1 MDIISEL
8 KWILVK
14 RENQKS
20 IIVSREFQ
28 DYPPGSV
35 ITTDKGTLGE
45 FRSIFGPFSAQFRF
59 FIKLAWVYFGHI
71 WVGFGL
77 IEVLGQVV
85 SNSNMQSV
93 FGLFNSM
100 IHVDF
105 YQFLNRNNIKA
116 RLILNFKSVSG
127 IHGR

>member
-45 FRSIFGPFSAQFRF
+45 FRFIFDPFLVHFWTIF
-59 FIKLAWVYFGHI
+59 DY
-71 WVGFGL
+71 
-77 IEVLGQVV
+77 
-85 SNSNMQSV
+85 
-93 FGLFNSM
+93 
-100 IHVDF
+100 
-105 YQFLNRNNIKA
+105 
-116 RLILNFKSVSG
+116 
-127 IHGR
+127 

>member
-35 ITTDKGTLGE
+35 ITTDKGTLGK
-45 FRSIFGPFSAQFRF
+45 FWSILTPF
-59 FIKLAWVYFGHI
+59 W
-71 WVGFGL
+71 
-77 IEVLGQVV
+77 
-85 SNSNMQSV
+85 SNFDQS
-93 FGLFNSM
+93 
-100 IHVDF
+100 
-105 YQFLNRNNIKA
+105 
-116 RLILNFKSVSG
+116 
-127 IHGR
+127 